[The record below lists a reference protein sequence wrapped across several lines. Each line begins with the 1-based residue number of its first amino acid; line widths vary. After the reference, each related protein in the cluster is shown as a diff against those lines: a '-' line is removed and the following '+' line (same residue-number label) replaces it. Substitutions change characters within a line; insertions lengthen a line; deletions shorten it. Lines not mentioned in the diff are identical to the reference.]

1 MPSLCQA
8 CSFLFFFYVTPFIRG
23 LPCLSH
29 YSKHWEDSNK
39 APTLMVLKKKILTE
53 GKTKIFE
60 SLMVSFNQKQAQYD
74 KTGKQPVTVNFPGSG
89 GMVA

>member
-1 MPSLCQA
+1 
-8 CSFLFFFYVTPFIRG
+8 
-23 LPCLSH
+23 
-29 YSKHWEDSNK
+29 
-39 APTLMVLKKKILTE
+39 MVLKKKILTE

-60 SLMVSFNQKQAQYD
+60 SLMVSFNQKQAKYD